1 MRRNCNGV
9 NGDSNCVRGNGIGV
23 RGNGMKPWVRIGD
36 RILISVL
43 LLVVGCGSGSDGIIA
58 RGTVELRE
66 YHVAPSAAARVV
78 SVRVE
83 EGDAVRAGDTLA
95 VLTLADAGPQLA
107 QQAARVE
114 AARAAVADLRAGARS
129 AEIARAQAEVSA
141 VEAEAVRT
149 SRDLARAQRLS
160 SEGVIARRELDDATA
175 AARVAV
181 ERRDAAQASLRLLQ
195 AGARN
200 QQVRA
205 AEAELRAAEA
215 ARAGTEERLA
225 DLVLLAPV
233 DGVVL
238 SRHAEPGD
246 VMPAGG
252 SVLMVGDAAHPWVR
266 AFVSQDR
273 LATLRVGERLR
284 VAPEGWTGSV
294 GGAVQAIDAEA
305 QFTPRVAHTAD
316 ERSDLMFGVRIALD
330 SALPAGLWVVVR
342 PEAAL
347 PE

>member
-1 MRRNCNGV
+1 MKGV
-9 NGDSNCVRGNGIGV
+9 ALG
-23 RGNGMKPWVRIGD
+23 
-36 RILISVL
+36 L
-43 LLVVGCGSGSDGIIA
+43 LLLPALACGVADDGAIA

-66 YHVAPSAAARVV
+66 YDVAPAAAARVV
-78 SVRVE
+78 SVRVD

-129 AEIARAQAEVSA
+129 AEIARARAEVSA
-141 VEAEAVRT
+141 ADAEAVRT

-175 AARVAV
+175 AARVAG

-195 AGARN
+195 SGARD

-215 ARAGTEERLA
+215 ARAGTQQRLG
-225 DLVLLAPV
+225 DLVLTAPV

-238 SRHAEPGD
+238 SRHAEPGE

-252 SVLMVGDAAHPWVR
+252 SVLRVGDAAHPWVR
-266 AFVSQDR
+266 AFVSQDQ
-273 LATLRVGERLR
+273 LAAVRVGERLR
-284 VAPEGWTGSV
+284 VTPEGWNESV
-294 GGAVQAIDAEA
+294 GGSVQAIDAEA
-305 QFTPRVAHTAD
+305 QFTPRVALTAD

-330 SALPAGLWVVVR
+330 SALPAGVWVVVR
-342 PEAAL
+342 RESAAS
-347 PE
+347 E